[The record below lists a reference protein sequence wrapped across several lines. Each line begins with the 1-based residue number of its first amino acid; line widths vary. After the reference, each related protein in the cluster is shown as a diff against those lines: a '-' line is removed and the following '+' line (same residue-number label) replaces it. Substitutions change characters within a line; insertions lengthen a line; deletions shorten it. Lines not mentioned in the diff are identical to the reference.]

1 MTFLTKRQPYSFDS
15 AFPSWLEFA
24 RWDDYFNSG
33 IEDRPLNKYLWDETD
48 NEYKIFVVMPGIDKK
63 DIDIQFKDETLKV
76 KCDKSLS
83 EKEKNFYG
91 VKTEQAFRNF
101 PKGID
106 ASKISA
112 EMENGVLAVT
122 LPKLE
127 ASKPKSITIK

>member
-1 MTFLTKRQPYSFDS
+1 MTYLTKRQPYTFDS
-15 AFPSWLEFA
+15 AFPSWLEFD
-24 RWDDYFNSG
+24 RWDEYLNSG
-33 IEDRPLNKYLWDETD
+33 IEDRPLNKYIWDETD

-91 VKTEQAFRNF
+91 VKTEQSFRNF

-112 EMENGVLAVT
+112 EMEN
-122 LPKLE
+122 
-127 ASKPKSITIK
+127 